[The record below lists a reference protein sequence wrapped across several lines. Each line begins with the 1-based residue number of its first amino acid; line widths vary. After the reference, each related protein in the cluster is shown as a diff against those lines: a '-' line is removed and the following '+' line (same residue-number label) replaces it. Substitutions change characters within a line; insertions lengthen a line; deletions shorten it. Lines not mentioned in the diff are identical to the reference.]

1 MAEPPHHID
10 LLRWATSLL
19 SFPSSMTLGLIEMV
33 QSVLKHTPVR
43 DVGTQ
48 LSGPLAF

>member
-1 MAEPPHHID
+1 MAELPHHID
-10 LLRWATSLL
+10 LVGRAASLL
-19 SFPSSMTLGLIEMV
+19 SFPSSMTLGLIGVV

-48 LSGPLAF
+48 LLGPLAF